1 MDINTLLSS
10 LEGSDK
16 KIFVPVDPSY
26 GDLLSNDDQKIFDA
40 VLELCERSEL
50 FAVEPVI
57 FFEGVGIYKYKDLFF
72 ERVVVDLY
80 DPPVRNEREYQ
91 HYLRRVDADT
101 AQKLQVEWRG
111 SAIQIVNEL
120 QDFEESARKA
130 FPNVF
135 SEEHEKDKD
144 R

>member
-10 LEGSDK
+10 LEGSDQ

-40 VLELCERSEL
+40 VLDLCERSEL

-57 FFEGVGIYKYKDLFF
+57 FFEGVGIYKYNDLFF

-80 DPPVRNEREYQ
+80 DPPIRNEREYQ
-91 HYLRRVDADT
+91 HYLRRLDNEEAKDK
-101 AQKLQVEWRG
+101 QKLWRG
-111 SAIQIVNEL
+111 GASQIASEFK
-120 QDFEESARKA
+120 DFDFGNS
-130 FPNVF
+130 
-135 SEEHEKDKD
+135 D
-144 R
+144 

>member
-80 DPPVRNEREYQ
+80 DPPFVMNENTNIICDGGCGYSTE
-91 HYLRRVDADT
+91 T
-101 AQKLQVEWRG
+101 AG
-111 SAIQIVNEL
+111 
-120 QDFEESARKA
+120 
-130 FPNVF
+130 
-135 SEEHEKDKD
+135 
-144 R
+144 